1 LVKDAD
7 SAQLVIDFESAEAE
21 TQLGAYISTEAFG
34 GLPSADRLA
43 VRQAVQ
49 LFDFMATK
57 PDALMAPVFQPL
69 LGRIDQAAESVI
81 LQRLNPLLPESPDE
95 REAFFPSTVNSFLA
109 ERARSLKRLL
119 VARSPIMP
127 TGLLLFCL
135 EYAVKEEAG
144 AGGVFDA
151 VRSSFS
157 DLAKSELPGL
167 LKTQYDFR
175 NEYIAH
181 EKREPLRSVEASR
194 EALGTWT
201 SLLVH
206 LRSLGAPVAA
216 AG

>member
-7 SAQLVIDFESAEAE
+7 SAQLVIDFESVEAE
-21 TQLGAYISTEAFG
+21 TQVGAFVAPEVFE

-69 LGRIDQAAESVI
+69 LGRIDQAAEGLI
-81 LQRLNPLLPESPDE
+81 LQRLTPLLPGSPVE
-95 REAFFPSTVNSFLA
+95 REAFFPSIGNKYLG

-119 VARSPIMP
+119 VTRSPIMP
-127 TGLLLFCL
+127 TGLLLFCI
-135 EYAVKEEAG
+135 EYAIKDEPG
-144 AGGVFDA
+144 AGGIFDA

-157 DLAKSELPGL
+157 DLASSELPAL

-194 EALGTWT
+194 QALGTWT

-206 LRSLGAPVAA
+206 LRSLGAPAA
-216 AG
+216 ALG